1 MQTNVLKAEI
11 VGRVFKNRAVNLQRE
26 KKREKETWRVGLVHQ
41 PRPTALTPPGDTE
54 GPGLDQHQLGLGTEA
69 RPRGPVTPTA
79 AARSSQLLCSSGST
93 SGGHSQGWG
102 EDPSANGAEL
112 GGTQH
117 GEGTDSSHSWGSL
130 LGSLLL
136 QMAISASLGAAVQAE
151 CGQRMGP

>member
-11 VGRVFKNRAVNLQRE
+11 VGRVLKNRAVNLQRE

-41 PRPTALTPPGDTE
+41 PRPTASDTSRGHTGARTE
-54 GPGLDQHQLGLGTEA
+54 PAPAGTGHRSMAMPSHTHSCCKELSAPLQPGLNL
-69 RPRGPVTPTA
+69 R
-79 AARSSQLLCSSGST
+79 
-93 SGGHSQGWG
+93 GHSQGWG

-112 GGTQH
+112 GGTRR
-117 GEGTDSSHSWGSL
+117 GVGTESSHFWGSF

-136 QMAISASLGAAVQAE
+136 QMAVSASLGAAVQAE